1 MRPRGRSTRRS
12 SIADRTVTAATNTHA
27 ATLGVGTAE
36 TATAST
42 TAATA
47 TATAEEEEEEEE
59 APAAVAAAAR
69 RRSGRAGRRRRAEAG
84 CRRLACA
91 SETCVS
97 EAGSYGRESSRSV
110 PHPQGIIGKRAQE
123 VMTTSR
129 GCSGATKPASGLPSG
144 CAHWRSQP
152 CLDLGLKP
160 IARRPHPARSKV
172 SSTYGR
178 MVTVRTQTFGSKWPQ
193 KSASVASVGAQ
204 QRTHHG

>member
-110 PHPQGIIGKRAQE
+110 PHPQGIIGR
-123 VMTTSR
+123 
-129 GCSGATKPASGLPSG
+129 
-144 CAHWRSQP
+144 
-152 CLDLGLKP
+152 
-160 IARRPHPARSKV
+160 
-172 SSTYGR
+172 
-178 MVTVRTQTFGSKWPQ
+178 
-193 KSASVASVGAQ
+193 KSAGGHDDLPWVQRGDQAGLWPAERLCSLAQ
-204 QRTHHG
+204 PTVPGSRPQTYSEATAPGKEQSIQYLWTDGHG

>member
-69 RRSGRAGRRRRAEAG
+69 RRSGRAGRRRRADAG
-84 CRRLACA
+84 VSLVPWRPVSPRRDP
-91 SETCVS
+91 T
-97 EAGSYGRESSRSV
+97 AGRSRSV
-110 PHPQGIIGKRAQE
+110 PHPQGIIGSTSARGHGDLPQVRGGDRACLWPAE
-123 VMTTSR
+123 R
-129 GCSGATKPASGLPSG
+129 PCSPT
-144 CAHWRSQP
+144 
-152 CLDLGLKP
+152 
-160 IARRPHPARSKV
+160 
-172 SSTYGR
+172 
-178 MVTVRTQTFGSKWPQ
+178 
-193 KSASVASVGAQ
+193 
-204 QRTHHG
+204 QRTEPGSRPQTYSE